1 MIAHVQSIN
10 LSTKVPPFR
19 GTPKPRYSHARH
31 LRRRPDPCAH
41 RPGSH
46 RRHHSPQ
53 PRLRKRPSNLLRPS
67 GPPRLQ
73 PHRPWPL
80 HPPPPRLQHPI
91 PPSLNYHPSK
101 NKATKPAP
109 HTTRSTVTNHMK
121 SWSESSLPQI
131 LPIFCSPR
139 NT

>member
-73 PHRPWPL
+73 PLSSWAL
-80 HPPPPRLQHPI
+80 HTPHPRIRHHHPYSLTLSIILSDVSLQNPRCRQLQATAAT
-91 PPSLNYHPSK
+91 PAPRTMPSLQ
-101 NKATKPAP
+101 
-109 HTTRSTVTNHMK
+109 
-121 SWSESSLPQI
+121 SL
-131 LPIFCSPR
+131 
-139 NT
+139 